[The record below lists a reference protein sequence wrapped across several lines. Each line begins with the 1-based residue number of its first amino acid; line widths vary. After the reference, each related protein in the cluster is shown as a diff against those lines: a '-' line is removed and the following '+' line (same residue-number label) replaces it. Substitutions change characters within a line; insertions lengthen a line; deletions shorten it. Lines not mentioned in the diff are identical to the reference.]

1 MNKAETVMSKVLVVV
16 YSLTGTS
23 RNVAQ
28 LLCSQQGWEMAEIRE
43 ASPRTAAGALGIAR
57 CIFESLLRLRPA
69 IRYSGPPP
77 AGFDAVVLISPI
89 WALQLAGPMRSFV
102 ATHHDKLPVRAVI
115 TVMGGSG
122 APNAVAEIARI
133 AHRASRANPEH
144 AVHRARSHGR
154 QLCVA
159 PAGLWHLGGQRHR
172 LAGSRSPHH
181 AVAAVGLMAHGRK
194 VTAS

>member
-1 MNKAETVMSKVLVVV
+1 MSKVLVVV

-23 RNVAQ
+23 RSVAQ

-43 ASPRTAAGALGIAR
+43 ESPRTAGGALGIAR

-77 AGFDAVVLISPI
+77 AGFDAVVLVSPI

-102 ATHHDKLPVRAVI
+102 ATHHDKLPALAVVS
-115 TVMGGSG
+115 VMGGSG

-133 AHRASRANPEH
+133 AHCAPILSTQFTAREVVDGSFASRLQAFGTSVGS
-144 AVHRARSHGR
+144 AT
-154 QLCVA
+154 A
-159 PAGLWHLGGQRHR
+159 PQEVVRPTTL
-172 LAGSRSPHH
+172 SPQS
-181 AVAAVGLMAHGRK
+181 V
-194 VTAS
+194 